1 MTVAPP
7 SRQGPCRDGSPT
19 RPGRAQL
26 GSLAAISR
34 GSGTAEGETP
44 SGQPA
49 GRQGYGI
56 QSPPT
61 RDFACLCRLYNCRSM
76 KFRGAILLQSGIL
89 LVAVV
94 VGQTSAQDD
103 LPSAPSAVQ
112 QQRSKPKPP
121 PPPPPAQTQTPSP
134 TPSDT
139 SANKV
144 APGQTDAESKNGA
157 AANSSQN
164 SSDDAATTITK
175 TVNEVNVVFTV
186 TDKHGRYVKNLAKA
200 DFSVL
205 DDSKP
210 AEQIRSFHNETDLPL
225 QVGLLVDASNSVRD
239 RFKFEQESAIEFLN
253 QTVRPRYDKAFVV
266 GFDVT
271 PEVTQDFTDNTE
283 ALSRGV
289 RALRPGGGTAMYDA
303 LYFAA
308 RDKLLKEQQN
318 GAVRRAIIPLSD
330 GDDNMSHVT
339 REEAI
344 DMAQRAD
351 VIVYTIST
359 NVTGSRHAGDKVLE
373 RIADAT
379 GGRSFFPFQI
389 TDVANAFVEIQDE
402 LRSQYALSY
411 KPADFRTDGR
421 YHTIEI
427 LAQNHKGLRVRSR
440 RGYYAPAQ

>member
-1 MTVAPP
+1 
-7 SRQGPCRDGSPT
+7 
-19 RPGRAQL
+19 
-26 GSLAAISR
+26 
-34 GSGTAEGETP
+34 
-44 SGQPA
+44 
-49 GRQGYGI
+49 
-56 QSPPT
+56 
-61 RDFACLCRLYNCRSM
+61 M
-76 KFRGAILLQSGIL
+76 KFRGAILCLGSAWL
-89 LVAVV
+89 AVAVFA
-94 VGQTSAQDD
+94 QTSPDD

-112 QQRSKPKPP
+112 QQISKPKPP
-121 PPPPPAQTQTPSP
+121 PDPPP
-134 TPSDT
+134 
-139 SANKV
+139 NV
-144 APGQTDAESKNGA
+144 APQASGSSASAQSRTAAQAEQPPGKGLNPNPAESKASPDSKPA
-157 AANSSQN
+157 APSVPPQN

-186 TDKHGRYVKNLAKA
+186 IDKHGRYVKNLAKG

-271 PEVTQDFTDNTE
+271 PEVTQDFTDSTE

-303 LYFAA
+303 LYFAS
-308 RDKLLKEQQN
+308 RDKLLKTPQN
-318 GAVRRAIIPLSD
+318 GPVRRAIILLSD

-359 NVTGSRHAGDKVLE
+359 NVSGSRRAGDKVLE